1 MDVVPV
7 AAADAVDVM
16 TPGAAAPV
24 AIPAASGEVSPDR
37 AIAAAPEG
45 APENRA
51 DADPATK
58 DLPEAGT
65 GVDLGSSLGISQLLA
80 MVMAAACAFA
90 SWRSRVA

>member
-1 MDVVPV
+1 VDVVPV

-24 AIPAASGEVSPDR
+24 AIPVAPGEASPDR
-37 AIAAAPEG
+37 AIEA